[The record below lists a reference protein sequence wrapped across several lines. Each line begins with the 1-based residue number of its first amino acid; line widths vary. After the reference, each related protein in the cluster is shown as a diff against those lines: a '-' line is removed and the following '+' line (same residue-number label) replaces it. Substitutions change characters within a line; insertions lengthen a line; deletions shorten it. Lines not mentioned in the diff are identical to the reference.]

1 MDKKTIR
8 EVAALWKS
16 DKQQYVKQSTMSAYA
31 LILENHIL
39 PAFGNKSHLT
49 EDDVQTFAL
58 QKLNDGLSQ
67 KTVKDI
73 LIVFKMI
80 QKFGVKTG
88 VFEFSDWSVKYRVGS
103 VKH

>member
-31 LILENHIL
+31 LVLENHIL
-39 PAFGNKSHLT
+39 PAFGDKSHLA
-49 EDDVQTFAL
+49 EDDVQAFAL

-73 LIVFKMI
+73 LIVLKMI
-80 QKFGVKTG
+80 QKFGVKTELL
-88 VFEFSDWSVKYRVGS
+88 EFSDWSIK
-103 VKH
+103 

>member
-39 PAFGNKSHLT
+39 PAFGDKSHLA
-49 EDDVQTFAL
+49 EDDVQAFAL

-73 LIVFKMI
+73 LIVLKMI

-88 VFEFSDWSVKYRVGS
+88 LLEFSDWSIKYPTEQKS
-103 VKH
+103 